1 MFSNHL
7 LTSSS
12 CFFLFSPLEISKVR
26 INLFHMSAGK
36 DPLVL
41 PDEQGAQPAVLT
53 EKVYVPTK
61 DYPDVSDLLVVK
73 NIFLRAWFRGQISNR
88 I

>member
-1 MFSNHL
+1 MK
-7 LTSSS
+7 S
-12 CFFLFSPLEISKVR
+12 CFFFSISIAEISKVR

-41 PDEQGAQPAVLT
+41 PEEQGAHVSMT

-61 DYPDVSDLLVVK
+61 DYPDVSSL
-73 NIFLRAWFRGQISNR
+73 IFLFFFYPPQHITIVLFFQISG
-88 I
+88 